1 MTPTRDRSQRNDDV
15 SGCAPVSHLELLEA
29 ARAVQRIAVVGDADA
44 LHDEVCRL
52 RNALISHLHHERVD
66 GASDDLGQRLS
77 RHGQQR
83 LLRFIDELLS
93 STSEG
98 GSDDCTCLVR
108 AAELR
113 ALLLRQVKLENRTP
127 SR

>member
-1 MTPTRDRSQRNDDV
+1 MSAE
-15 SGCAPVSHLELLEA
+15 APVSHLDLLAA
-29 ARAVQRIAVVGDADA
+29 ARAVQRIAAVGDADA

-52 RNALISHLHHERVD
+52 RNTLIAHLHDEGSFD
-66 GASDDLGQRLS
+66 GNPDDLGHRLS